1 MKHILW
7 LKSKCDN
14 SILIIVVVIIIVIMI
29 IMTMIITI
37 IIIIIAITKTIMII
51 IIKNKDINLEKEYNL
66 ILLVSSVCQ
75 KIHSLL
81 LSFRIA
87 ITIICISCGNNF
99 KNFWKLKKSKINLLM
114 QIFGAM
120 KGVCGTH
127 MGFDLKLGATIVET
141 IEAVI
146 DKLSRCIIGKIS
158 GRCWWIF
165 TCEDQI
171 VIIS

>member
-1 MKHILW
+1 MKHIRW

-14 SILIIVVVIIIVIMI
+14 SILIIVVVIIIVIII
-29 IMTMIITI
+29 IMTMIIT

-87 ITIICISCGNNF
+87 ITIISISCGNDF

-114 QIFGAM
+114 QIFGAL

-158 GRCWWIF
+158 GRCWCIF
-165 TCEDQI
+165 TCENQI

>member
-1 MKHILW
+1 
-7 LKSKCDN
+7 
-14 SILIIVVVIIIVIMI
+14 
-29 IMTMIITI
+29 
-37 IIIIIAITKTIMII
+37 
-51 IIKNKDINLEKEYNL
+51 
-66 ILLVSSVCQ
+66 
-75 KIHSLL
+75 
-81 LSFRIA
+81 
-87 ITIICISCGNNF
+87 
-99 KNFWKLKKSKINLLM
+99 M

>member
-14 SILIIVVVIIIVIMI
+14 SILIIVVVIIIVIII

-37 IIIIIAITKTIMII
+37 IMIIAITKTIMII

-66 ILLVSSVCQ
+66 ILLLSSVCQ

-114 QIFGAM
+114 QIVGAM
-120 KGVCGTH
+120 KGVCGMH

>member
-1 MKHILW
+1 MKHIRW

-14 SILIIVVVIIIVIMI
+14 SILIIVVVIIIVIII
-29 IMTMIITI
+29 IMTMIIT

-75 KIHSLL
+75 EIHSLL

-87 ITIICISCGNNF
+87 ITIISISCGNDF

-114 QIFGAM
+114 QIFGAL

-158 GRCWWIF
+158 GRCWCIF

>member
-1 MKHILW
+1 MKHIRW

-14 SILIIVVVIIIVIMI
+14 SILIIVVVIIIVIII
-29 IMTMIITI
+29 IMTMIIT

-87 ITIICISCGNNF
+87 ITIISISCGNDF

-114 QIFGAM
+114 QIFGAL

-158 GRCWWIF
+158 GRCWCIF

>member
-1 MKHILW
+1 M
-7 LKSKCDN
+7 KSKCDN
-14 SILIIVVVIIIVIMI
+14 SILIIVVVIIIVIII

-87 ITIICISCGNNF
+87 ITIISISCGNDF
-99 KNFWKLKKSKINLLM
+99 KNF
-114 QIFGAM
+114 
-120 KGVCGTH
+120 
-127 MGFDLKLGATIVET
+127 
-141 IEAVI
+141 
-146 DKLSRCIIGKIS
+146 
-158 GRCWWIF
+158 
-165 TCEDQI
+165 
-171 VIIS
+171 

>member
-1 MKHILW
+1 MKHIRW

-14 SILIIVVVIIIVIMI
+14 SILIIVVVIIIVII
-29 IMTMIITI
+29 TIMTMIIT

-87 ITIICISCGNNF
+87 ITIISISCGNDF

-114 QIFGAM
+114 QIFGAL

-158 GRCWWIF
+158 GRCWCIF

>member
-14 SILIIVVVIIIVIMI
+14 SILIIVVVIIIVIII
-29 IMTMIITI
+29 IMTIIITI
-37 IIIIIAITKTIMII
+37 IMIIAITKTIMII
-51 IIKNKDINLEKEYNL
+51 IMKNKDINLEKEYNL

-87 ITIICISCGNNF
+87 ITIISISCGNDF

-114 QIFGAM
+114 QIFGAL
-120 KGVCGTH
+120 KWVCGTH

-158 GRCWWIF
+158 GRCWCIF
-165 TCEDQI
+165 TCENQI